1 MSGLS
6 RALAEMGRPVLIVI
20 GTIFVG
26 LGIAGVFLPLVPG
39 MPFFLVAAWC
49 YARSSPRFY
58 SWLLNN
64 RISGPYIRDY
74 QQHRGMRPHTKVK
87 AISILWIGIACAGMM
102 ATDGFWIRGVMILTA
117 VGVTCIILS
126 VKTIRE

>member
-1 MSGLS
+1 MRSLS
-6 RALAEMGRPVLIVI
+6 RALADMGRPVLIVI

-26 LGIAGVFLPLVPG
+26 LGLAGVFLPLVPG

-64 RISGPYIRDY
+64 RICGAYIRDY
-74 QQHRGMRPHTKVK
+74 QQYRGMRMHTKVK
-87 AISILWIGIACAGMM
+87 AISILWIGITCAGMV
-102 ATDGFWIRGVMILTA
+102 ASDGFWLRLIMVVVAIS
-117 VGVTCIILS
+117 VTCIILS
-126 VKTIRE
+126 VKTIK